1 MSFGVY
7 NAPCTFMRLMN
18 EVLKPFNGTCVVV
31 YFDDILIYNH
41 SKEEHLVHLETIL
54 QTLREN
60 KLFLNPKKCD
70 FMIERL

>member
-18 EVLKPFNGTCVVV
+18 EVLKPFNGTSVVV